1 MGQHPACHLFVVI
14 QENVSLWPLQPVEQ
28 ATWHLDYW
36 AVPKPSIGLC
46 HWLDIFFNCLGLFAA
61 VVKWLLHV
69 APLAMVISGEDLST
83 PESHTMRGP
92 VFDARDEAVYQPDNS
107 RGFWKRKSH
116 I

>member
-1 MGQHPACHLFVVI
+1 MALGLLGCAK
-14 QENVSLWPLQPVEQ
+14 
-28 ATWHLDYW
+28 AKYW
-36 AVPKPSIGLC
+36 AVSLAR
-46 HWLDIFFNCLGLFAA
+46 HFFFNCLGLFAA

-92 VFDARDEAVYQPDNS
+92 VFDARDEAVYQPNNS